1 MGTEPCGGGRSME
14 AIQAAVE
21 VAAAF
26 GVQVKEPV
34 LLRSTN
40 NTVVWF
46 RADRDCCKGGVS
58 HHGVLIDELREPAL
72 LPLYNRDP
80 TIPGFPLIFS
90 LVAGTSLEVFR
101 RLC

>member
-1 MGTEPCGGGRSME
+1 MGKEPSSGGRSAE

-26 GVQVKEPV
+26 GVQVKESV

-46 RADRDCCKGGVS
+46 RPTVIVATEVS
-58 HHGVLIDELREPAL
+58 VTTEDWQTNCMSPW
-72 LPLYNRDP
+72 N
-80 TIPGFPLIFS
+80 
-90 LVAGTSLEVFR
+90 
-101 RLC
+101 